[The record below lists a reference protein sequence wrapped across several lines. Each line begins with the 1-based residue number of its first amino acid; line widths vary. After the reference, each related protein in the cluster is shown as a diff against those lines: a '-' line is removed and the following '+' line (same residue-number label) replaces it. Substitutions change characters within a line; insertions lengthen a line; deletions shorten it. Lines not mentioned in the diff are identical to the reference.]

1 MAAALHQP
9 KHRRPQARHLFTAR
23 VFTAR
28 RQPDAVKRHV
38 TGERSV
44 IGPPTCIGEL
54 EISREVSLINDDY
67 RSFIRERACSGAVS
81 SRGGVSSA
89 VAASAARRGAV
100 ASAAAPSSAACEW
113 NHINHRHLYAS
124 AAAPPPPPPPP
135 APPLALWPRAA
146 PAAATPR
153 TARRPVTNHQKSS
166 ARQFITDWPS
176 CNAGKSA
183 AGLGEKVRR
192 VRRESG
198 EALRDPSLIHQGVN

>member
-1 MAAALHQP
+1 
-9 KHRRPQARHLFTAR
+9 
-23 VFTAR
+23 
-28 RQPDAVKRHV
+28 VKRHV

-113 NHINHRHLYAS
+113 NHINHIPSLRLCSRTPSSSS
-124 AAAPPPPPPPP
+124 AA
-135 APPLALWPRAA
+135 
-146 PAAATPR
+146 
-153 TARRPVTNHQKSS
+153 
-166 ARQFITDWPS
+166 
-176 CNAGKSA
+176 CSA
-183 AGLGEKVRR
+183 ASTLAACGASSCDTTNSATSCEKPPEEFSTTVQ
-192 VRRESG
+192 
-198 EALRDPSLIHQGVN
+198 H